1 MLKCHLLFEPFNFQ
15 LDHTAI
21 RERTG
26 GASVAAYTLFQTL
39 LQPNALP
46 ALSNLGNDT
55 FDVEVILFYVK

>member
-1 MLKCHLLFEPFNFQ
+1 MLFEPFNFQ

-26 GASVAAYTLFQTL
+26 GASVAAYTYIH

-46 ALSNLGNDT
+46 DLSNLGNDT
-55 FDVEVILFYVK
+55 FDVAVILFYVK